1 MNLFLK
7 MKGRLAIAK
16 SAYNNL
22 KQSQPKTIST
32 DREHEAGLFAGRRS
46 PKPAVMGLLSGK

>member
-22 KQSQPKTIST
+22 KQSQRFSSMK
-32 DREHEAGLFAGRRS
+32 AGLFAGRRA
-46 PKPAVMGLLSGK
+46 PKPTVMSLLSG